1 MSEEI
6 KDIEKLSSIVSEP
19 VAEIAYDSQTVEVSA
34 AELGVSDSRDP
45 GIDPYSM
52 EELNARIDKAEVAIK
67 RAKNGGWSGWISE
80 SQSRENLY
88 KIFMLSYTRGCFF
101 EDVEVPDVYVF

>member
-45 GIDPYSM
+45 GIDPYSIGADGY
-52 EELNARIDKAEVAIK
+52 LKA
-67 RAKNGGWSGWISE
+67 
-80 SQSRENLY
+80 SRVRTSIRYLCFL
-88 KIFMLSYTRGCFF
+88 IRGA
-101 EDVEVPDVYVF
+101 VFLRT